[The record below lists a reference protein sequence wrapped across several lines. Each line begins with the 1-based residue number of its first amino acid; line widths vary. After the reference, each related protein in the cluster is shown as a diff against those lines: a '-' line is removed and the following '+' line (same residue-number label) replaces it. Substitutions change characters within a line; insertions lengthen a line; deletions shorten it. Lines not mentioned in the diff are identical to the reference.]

1 MSRER
6 LFAPG
11 SRALLMVS
19 GGQDSL
25 ALLHL
30 LANGSAGRVGPGSVH
45 VLHVNHHLRGDESD
59 ADEALVARW
68 CARLGV
74 GFSVAH
80 RPVEKAA
87 GNVQEWARTARR
99 EAALSAAEEWEC
111 ETIALGHTADDQ
123 VETMLYRLGRYG
135 GLASFRGMMPCD
147 PPWVRPLLGCRREE
161 TAGYCREHGLEF
173 AEDRGN
179 AYPGYARTGIRGQL
193 LPVWEAGLPGAVEA
207 AARAAEVATEVERL
221 VADVMAGTNVGGPE
235 AGDLSVTRLLQ
246 CASPLRRLL
255 VHQWLEGRAGP
266 AASRAAVLAVEAL
279 LGTPGSAERA
289 LGGGWHARK
298 EYDRL
303 YLERGAPS
311 VSPLVE
317 PMPLPLPG
325 EVEWGGV
332 RIRAERAERFF
343 APDPTR
349 EAYFDARSL
358 SGPLAVRALLP
369 GDRLRPLGAPGTR
382 KVHDV
387 MVDLRV
393 PAHARSRTP
402 LVVCGGRI
410 VWVCGLAAA
419 DEGRIARD
427 TTDVVRLSLSR
438 RRSEDEPGEADR
450 PGRDGRA

>member
-11 SRALLMVS
+11 SRSLLMVS

-30 LANGSAGRVGPGSVH
+30 LANRSAGRAGPASVH
-45 VLHVNHHLRGDESD
+45 VLHVNHHLRGEGSD

-68 CARLGV
+68 CERLGV
-74 GFSVAH
+74 GLSVAH
-80 RPVEKAA
+80 RPVGKAT
-87 GNVQEWARTARR
+87 GNVQERARTARR
-99 EAALSAAEEWEC
+99 EAALSVAQEWEC

-135 GLASFRGMMPCD
+135 GLAAFRGMLPCD

-179 AYPGYARTGIRGQL
+179 AYPGYARTGIREQL
-193 LPVWEAGLPGAVEA
+193 LPVWETCLPGAVEA
-207 AARAAEVATEVERL
+207 AARAAEVAAEVDRL
-221 VADVMAGTNVGGPE
+221 LVNVLAEAKTGGLQ
-235 AGDLSVTRLLQ
+235 AADLSVTRLLL
-246 CASPLRRLL
+246 CAPPLRRLL
-255 VHQWLEGRAGP
+255 LHQWLERRARP

-279 LGTPGSAERA
+279 LGAPGSAERA
-289 LGGGWHARK
+289 VGGGWRARK

-303 YLERGAPS
+303 YLERGAPTA
-311 VSPLVE
+311 SPVFE
-317 PMPLPLPG
+317 PVPLSLPG

-332 RIRAERAERFF
+332 RIRAERVERFL

-349 EAYFDARSL
+349 EAYVDARSL
-358 SGPLAVRALLP
+358 SGPLVVRAPLP

-393 PAHARSRTP
+393 PAHARPRTP
-402 LVVCGGRI
+402 LVVCGERI
-410 VWVCGLAAA
+410 LWVCGLAVAE
-419 DEGRIARD
+419 EGRIARD
-427 TTDVVRLSLSR
+427 TTDLVRLSLSR
-438 RRSEDEPGEADR
+438 GRGADGPGETDR
-450 PGRDGRA
+450 HGRDGRT